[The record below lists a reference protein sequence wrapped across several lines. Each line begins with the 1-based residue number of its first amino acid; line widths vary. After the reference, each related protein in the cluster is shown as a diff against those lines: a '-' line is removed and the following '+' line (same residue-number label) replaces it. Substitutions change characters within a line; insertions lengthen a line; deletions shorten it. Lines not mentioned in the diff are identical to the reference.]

1 MEKLFFHQQVSFH
14 LFFVFFRD
22 VLEWKTQ
29 KIWNKIVFELKTT
42 QKNYTGEMILF
53 DEKKLHEVFR
63 LFWFQNKKNLSRKP
77 RNKLR

>member
-14 LFFVFFRD
+14 LFFVFRD

-53 DEKKLHEVFR
+53 DEKKLMRF
-63 LFWFQNKKNLSRKP
+63 LGCFDSKTKKTSQGNQET
-77 RNKLR
+77 N